1 MMTKEEMIKEH
12 FNYLLEMHTNSLKA
26 LGSNGVLQGDK
37 PHEIVETLSYMDSA
51 FRQLVNDECRNF
63 KVDKSYYDF
72 ITSQVTSIYKI
83 AMEVTQRYYLHYHGI
98 VSKDEWEE
106 VTLYEESE

>member
-26 LGSNGVLQGDK
+26 LGTGGVLNGDK
-37 PHEIVETLSYMDSA
+37 VPEIVDTICRMDQA
-51 FRQLVNDECRNF
+51 FRYLIEGECEDY
-63 KVDKSYYDF
+63 KVDKSYHDF
-72 ITSQVTSIYKI
+72 LMAQVTTIYKLV
-83 AMEVTQRYYLHYHGI
+83 MEVTQRYYLHYHGI